1 MIRFYNARVLTME
14 QGIDMMEN
22 AEVWTDGD
30 KISFV
35 GKPDKQQLDRTEFEW
50 QTDLKGDLIMPGLK
64 NAHTHSAMTF
74 LRSYADD
81 MPLQDWLFKQVF
93 PMEAKLNEER
103 VYHLTKL
110 AILEYLT
117 CGCTAAYDMY
127 FFLDGYVRACVESG
141 FRSVMCSSISG
152 DESKLP
158 QLEDDIKKYN
168 STGSD
173 LISFIPGVH
182 AEYTCSK
189 GLIQGMGELARKY
202 KLPTA
207 MHSSETEKEVDECIS
222 RYGMTPTQLFE
233 SVGAFDF
240 GGTTFHNVYLT
251 LEDMDI
257 LRRRKVV
264 CVHCPAS
271 NLKLASGIAPV
282 AEMEKM
288 GIETALGT
296 DGPASNNALDMFR
309 EMYLMTVLQKVSRKD
324 AAAFGPGK
332 VLRAA
337 TVGGAR
343 AMHLDRCDTI
353 APGKQADLVVIDLNK
368 PNMQPVNNIAANIVY
383 SADKTNVRLTMCAGK
398 VLYENGEF
406 FVGEDPQRIYAN
418 ANRVTNEMKNE
429 L

>member
-1 MIRFYNARVLTME
+1 MIRFYNARVLTMAKGTE
-14 QGIDMMEN
+14 IQQN

-35 GKPDKQQLDRTEFEW
+35 GVPTRQQLDEAVFER

-81 MPLQDWLFKQVF
+81 LPLQDWLFKQVF
-93 PMEAKLNEER
+93 PMEAKLNEDR
-103 VYHLTKL
+103 IYHLTKL

-117 CGCTAAYDMY
+117 CGCTAAFDMY
-127 FFLDGYVRACVESG
+127 FFRDGYVRACVESG
-141 FRSVMCSSISG
+141 FRSVMCGSVSG
-152 DESKLP
+152 EESRLCE
-158 QLEDDIKKYN
+158 LEDEIKKYN
-168 STGSD
+168 STGSG
-173 LISFIPGVH
+173 LISYMLGIH

-189 GLIQGMGELARKY
+189 GLIKGLGELARKY
-202 KLPTA
+202 KAPTA
-207 MHSSETEKEVDECIS
+207 MHNSETQKEVDECIS

-257 LRRRKVV
+257 FRRRKVV

-288 GIETALGT
+288 GIEIALGT

-309 EMYLMTVLQKVSRKD
+309 EMYLMTTLQKVSCKD
-324 AAAFGPGK
+324 ASACRPQT
-332 VLRAA
+332 VLKAV

-343 AMHLDRCDTI
+343 AMCLDECDII

-368 PNMQPVNNIAANIVY
+368 PNMQPLNNIPANIVY

-406 FVGEDPQRIYAN
+406 FVGDDVHRIYAN
-418 ANRVTNEMKNE
+418 ANRIINEMKNE
-429 L
+429 V